1 MSHNP
6 LLQFDELPD
15 FPAISA
21 AHIEPAVTK
30 VLSQN
35 REELIALL
43 ASDKNQTN
51 PDWASLMAPL
61 DEMEDNLGKVWST
74 VSHLN
79 AVNNTAQIPAAYS
92 QCQPL
97 ITQYYTELGQNRALF
112 DCVQALDA
120 RAQALQLT
128 HTQRKVLRD
137 YLLEFKLAGVD
148 LDDDKKQQFAAIEA
162 KLSDL
167 STKFSNN
174 VLDSSMAWSR
184 LVADKSDLAGV
195 PEASLQTAADLAK
208 SKDQQGYILT
218 LDAPCYIAIS
228 THADNR
234 QLREEMYTAYT
245 TRASDKG
252 GHDLK
257 FDNTGLISEILSCRT
272 QLAQLLGYHSYAE
285 VSVARKMAKSVGRV
299 NDFLADLATLAVP
312 TAQVEFAELSEF
324 AQQEHGIS
332 DLQAW
337 DIAYYSEKLRK
348 RNFDIS
354 QEELRPYFPLSHVQ
368 EGLFAIASRIYG
380 IEIQPNTQM
389 SKWSP
394 LVQAFDVRREDK
406 LIARFYFDVFT
417 REGKRSGAWMAEC
430 RSRRQLADD
439 SIQIPVA
446 YLVCNFSKGSEKSP
460 ALLSH
465 NEVTTLFHEFGHGLH
480 HMLTAETHLR
490 CSGITGVAWDA
501 VELPS
506 QLMENWCWDKQA
518 IALISSHFETKECLP
533 ESLLSKLLLAKNF
546 QAGMRTV
553 RQLEFAMF
561 DFKLHQLAGPFNPE
575 LVSQVMADVRVLT
588 SVYEV
593 PNFNRFQN
601 GFSHIFSGGYAAGY
615 YSYKW
620 AEVLSADVFSVFAK
634 DGVFNQETGER
645 FLNKVLSRGGSEDA
659 SALFEAFMGREP
671 DLDAL
676 LKQEGLLQQG
686 R

>member
-6 LLQFDELPD
+6 LLQFDQLPD
-15 FPAISA
+15 FPEISA
-21 AHIEPAVTK
+21 EHIEPAVTG

-35 REELIALL
+35 SEVLIALL
-43 ASDKNQTN
+43 ASAKNKTE
-51 PDWASLMAPL
+51 PDWDSLMAPL
-61 DEMEDNLGKVWST
+61 EEMEDNLNKVWST
-74 VSHLN
+74 ASHLN
-79 AVNNTAQIPAAYS
+79 AVNNTGPIREAYNK
-92 QCQPL
+92 CQPL

-112 DCVQALDA
+112 ECVEALNA
-120 RAQALQLT
+120 RAQKLKLSN
-128 HTQRKVLRD
+128 TQRKVLRD
-137 YLLEFKLAGVD
+137 YLLDFKLAGVD
-148 LDDDKKQQFAAIEA
+148 LDDDKKETFAAVEA
-162 KLSDL
+162 KLSKL

-174 VLDSSMAWSR
+174 VLDSTMAWSK
-184 LVADKSDLAGV
+184 LISDDTDLAGV
-195 PEASLQTAADLAK
+195 PEASMQTAADLAQ
-208 SKDQQGYILT
+208 SKDQEGYLLT

-234 QLREEMYTAYT
+234 QLREEMYTAFT
-245 TRASDKG
+245 TRASDQG
-252 GHDLK
+252 GHDLQ
-257 FDNTGLISEILSCRT
+257 FDNTGIIAEILACRA
-272 QLAQLLGYHSYAE
+272 QLAQLLGYHNYAE

-312 TAQVEFAELSEF
+312 AAQAEFEELSEF
-324 AQQEHGIS
+324 ALQEHGIAE
-332 DLQAW
+332 LKAW

-354 QEELRPYFPLSHVQ
+354 QEELRPYFPLTQVQ

-380 IEIQPNTQM
+380 IEIRANTQM
-389 SKWSP
+389 SKWNP
-394 LVQAFDVRREDK
+394 LVQAFDVSRNNK
-406 LIARFYFDVFT
+406 VIARFYFDVFT

-430 RSRRQLADD
+430 RSRRQLADE
-439 SIQIPVA
+439 SIQTPVA

-490 CSGITGVAWDA
+490 CSGISGVAWDA

-518 IALISSHFETKECLP
+518 IALISSHFETKEPLP
-533 ESLLSKLLLAKNF
+533 EALLNKLLQAKNF

-561 DFKLHQLAGPFNPE
+561 DFKLHQLAGPFNSD
-575 LVSQVMADVRVLT
+575 LVSQVMEDVRALT
-588 SVYEV
+588 SVYDV
-593 PNFNRFQN
+593 PSSNRFAN
-601 GFSHIFSGGYAAGY
+601 GFSHIFAGGYAAGY

-620 AEVLSADVFSVFAK
+620 AEVLSADVFSVFAET
-634 DGVFNQETGER
+634 GVFNQATGEA
-645 FLNKVLSRGGSEDA
+645 FLNKVLSRGGSDDA
-659 SALFEAFMGREP
+659 SVLFEAFMGREP
-671 DLDAL
+671 QLEAL
-676 LKQEGLLQQG
+676 LKQDGLL

>member
-6 LLQFDELPD
+6 LLQFDQLPD
-15 FPAISA
+15 FPEISA
-21 AHIEPAVTK
+21 EHIEPAVTG

-35 REELIALL
+35 SEVLIALL
-43 ASDKNQTN
+43 ASAKNKAE
-51 PDWASLMAPL
+51 PDWDSLMAPL
-61 DEMEDNLGKVWST
+61 EEMEDNLNKVWST
-74 VSHLN
+74 ASHLN
-79 AVNNTAQIPAAYS
+79 AVNNTGPIREAYNK
-92 QCQPL
+92 CQPL

-112 DCVQALDA
+112 ECVEALNA
-120 RAQALQLT
+120 RAQQLKLSN
-128 HTQRKVLRD
+128 TQRKVLRD
-137 YLLEFKLAGVD
+137 YLLDFKLAGVD
-148 LDDDKKQQFAAIEA
+148 LDDDKKETFAAVEA
-162 KLSDL
+162 KLSKL

-174 VLDSSMAWSR
+174 VLDSTMAWSK
-184 LVADKSDLAGV
+184 LISDDADLAGV
-195 PEASLQTAADLAK
+195 PEASTQTAADLAQ
-208 SKDQQGYILT
+208 SKDQEGYLLS

-234 QLREEMYTAYT
+234 QLREEMYTAFT
-245 TRASDKG
+245 TRASDQG
-252 GHDLK
+252 SHDLQ
-257 FDNTGLISEILSCRT
+257 FDNTGIISEILACRA
-272 QLAQLLGYHSYAE
+272 QLAELLGYHNYAE

-312 TAQVEFAELSEF
+312 AAQAEFEELSEF
-324 AQQEHGIS
+324 ALQEHGIAE
-332 DLQAW
+332 LKAW

-354 QEELRPYFPLSHVQ
+354 QEELRPYFPLTQVQ

-380 IEIQPNTQM
+380 IEIRANTQM
-389 SKWSP
+389 SKWNP
-394 LVQAFDVRREDK
+394 LVQAFDVSRNNK
-406 LIARFYFDVFT
+406 VIARFYFDVFT

-430 RSRRQLADD
+430 RSRRQLADG
-439 SIQIPVA
+439 SIQTPVA

-490 CSGITGVAWDA
+490 CSGISGVAWDA

-518 IALISSHFETKECLP
+518 IALISSHFETKEPLP
-533 ESLLSKLLLAKNF
+533 EALLNKLLQAKNF

-561 DFKLHQLAGPFNPE
+561 DFKLHQLAGPFNSD
-575 LVSQVMADVRVLT
+575 LVSQVMDDVRALT
-588 SVYEV
+588 SVYDV
-593 PNFNRFQN
+593 PISNRFAN
-601 GFSHIFSGGYAAGY
+601 GFSHIFAGGYAAGY

-620 AEVLSADVFSVFAK
+620 AEVLSADVFSVFAET
-634 DGVFNQETGER
+634 GVFNQETGED
-645 FLNKVLSRGGSEDA
+645 FLNKVLSRGGSDDA
-659 SALFEAFMGREP
+659 SVLFEAFMGREP
-671 DLDAL
+671 QLEAL
-676 LKQEGLLQQG
+676 LKQDGLL